1 LSDFL
6 RRQHAIS
13 LIANPDCLGKLTD
26 SLVPNPQECA
36 MATTTLFPE
45 LPDEQDDDSD
55 AGAIRRYSI
64 IRDLV
69 RELRAA
75 RARNRDSEA
84 ANLGTSIVDALVEL
98 DEMRASLLLKLPNG
112 TLIELH

>member
-1 LSDFL
+1 
-6 RRQHAIS
+6 
-13 LIANPDCLGKLTD
+13 
-26 SLVPNPQECA
+26 

-45 LPDEQDDDSD
+45 LPDEQDGDSD
-55 AGAIRRYSI
+55 AGAIRRYSV

-84 ANLGTSIVDALVEL
+84 ANLGASIVDALVEL

-112 TLIELH
+112 TLVELH